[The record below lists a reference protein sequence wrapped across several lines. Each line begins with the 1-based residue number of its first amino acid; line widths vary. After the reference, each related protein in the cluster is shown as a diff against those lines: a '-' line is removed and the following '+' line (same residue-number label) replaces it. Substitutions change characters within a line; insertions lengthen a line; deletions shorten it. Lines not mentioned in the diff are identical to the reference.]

1 MPSAEQSTPCTEEED
16 KTQGFY
22 PWMLVSRRKRQIH
35 PAVVCEPGV
44 ASTNS
49 IVGAGSQDKT
59 RSTMNNR
66 FRYSS
71 LEKGK
76 KAQSA
81 GLRNKGLAVQTEPTS
96 NIPVGE
102 FSEHTE
108 PIISVSGGPTI
119 KMSSV
124 QSSPSKQNSNLK
136 TKPSSNKVIPSPQA
150 PSNSLISLRP

>member
-1 MPSAEQSTPCTEEED
+1 
-16 KTQGFY
+16 
-22 PWMLVSRRKRQIH
+22 
-35 PAVVCEPGV
+35 
-44 ASTNS
+44 
-49 IVGAGSQDKT
+49 
-59 RSTMNNR
+59 MNNR

-81 GLRNKGLAVQTEPTS
+81 RLRNKGLAVQTEPTS
-96 NIPVGE
+96 SIPVGE

-119 KMSSV
+119 KMSSI

-136 TKPSSNKVIPSPQA
+136 NKPSSSKVIPPPQA
-150 PSNSLISLRP
+150 PSNSLIFLRPQVPSPKLGILGHDKHKVGRVSDLQGTSELDDPFEGTEYSDRRGCN